1 MKRYAFKYAAEL
13 TRRGVIHR
21 PIAHVYLQ
29 SKRGGWFLFYPYVD
43 SGADVSLFTRS
54 DAELLNLELGEG
66 QYRPIM
72 GIGKVM
78 LPTYIHKARMKIGD
92 LQFDA
97 NVAFANSDEVPR
109 LIGRETIFKK
119 FKITFDEAK
128 LQTVFETYE

>member
-1 MKRYAFKYAAEL
+1 MKRYVFKYVAEL

-29 SKRGGWFLFYPYVD
+29 SKKGEWFLFYPYAD

-54 DAELLNLELGEG
+54 DAELLNLELLEGE
-66 QYRPIM
+66 YRPIM
-72 GIGKVM
+72 GIGKFM
-78 LPTYIHKARMKIGD
+78 LPAYIHTVCMKVGD

>member
-1 MKRYAFKYAAEL
+1 MKRYVFKYVAEL

-29 SKRGGWFLFYPYVD
+29 SKKGEWFLFYPYAD

-54 DAELLNLELGEG
+54 DAELLNLELLEGE
-66 QYRPIM
+66 YRPIM
-72 GIGKVM
+72 GIGKFM
-78 LPTYIHKARMKIGD
+78 LPAYIHMVCMKVGD

>member
-1 MKRYAFKYAAEL
+1 MKRYAFKYVAEL
-13 TRRGVIHR
+13 TRRGIIHR

-29 SKRGGWFLFYPYVD
+29 SKGGEWFLFYPYVD

-54 DAELLNLELGEG
+54 DAELLNLELREG

-72 GIGKVM
+72 GIVKVM
-78 LPTYIHKARMKIGD
+78 LPTYIHMARMKIGD
-92 LQFDA
+92 LQFDT

-119 FKITFDEAK
+119 FKITFDEAN